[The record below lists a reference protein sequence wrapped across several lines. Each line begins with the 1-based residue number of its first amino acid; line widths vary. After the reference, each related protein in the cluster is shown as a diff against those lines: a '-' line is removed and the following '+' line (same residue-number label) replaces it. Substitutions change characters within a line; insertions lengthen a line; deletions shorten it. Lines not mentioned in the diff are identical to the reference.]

1 MSHVWFC
8 PAEVPAFPRFGGGGG
23 GGVGE
28 DYIDWCI
35 NLNLHAA

>member
-23 GGVGE
+23 VGE
-28 DYIDWCI
+28 DYNDWCI